1 MAEHPPM
8 TTKEFIKALLDPSRE
23 EELDSFRVIALMP
36 IDPYDHVADIG
47 CGPGYFAIPLAK
59 HLINGKLFALD
70 ILDEMLDTLRD
81 RVAEA
86 NLGNVEVIKCSQ
98 TEFSLPGNSLDGV
111 FLAFVTH
118 QNDDRA
124 AFLEAAM
131 RLLKPR
137 GWCTILEWYRK
148 ETGGGPPLEKRIE
161 PDELEALVKR
171 VGFRFRWWRDL
182 NGRQYMAMM
191 RK

>member
-1 MAEHPPM
+1 M
-8 TTKEFIKALLDPSRE
+8 TTKDFIKALLDPSRE

-70 ILDEMLDTLRD
+70 ILDEMLDALRD

-86 NLGNVEVIKCSQ
+86 NLGNVEVIKCSP
-98 TEFSLPGNSLDGV
+98 TEFSLPEKSLDGV

-118 QNDDRA
+118 QNDDRV

-161 PDELEALVKR
+161 PDELEALAKQ